1 VNERGEGQLVSQQNV
16 QTLRD
21 IDEAQARGDL
31 NAFFAHYTDDVKV
44 HVRGN
49 NKLAGDYQGK
59 EQLQALFGRFMESVG
74 NYSFESHS
82 YLADDE
88 HGVTLQTSH
97 MEREGRTL
105 DLQEAFVVH
114 FHGGKVSEMWYFP
127 FDAAA
132 FDAWIGR

>member
-1 VNERGEGQLVSQQNV
+1 LVSQRNIQR
-16 QTLRD
+16 LRD

-31 NAFFAHYTDDVKV
+31 DAFFGNFTDDVKI

-49 NKLAGDYQGK
+49 NKLAGEYEGK
-59 EQLQALFGRFMESVG
+59 EQLQDLFARFMESVG

-114 FHGGKVSEMWYFP
+114 FREGKVSEMWYLP

-132 FDAWIGR
+132 IDAWIGR